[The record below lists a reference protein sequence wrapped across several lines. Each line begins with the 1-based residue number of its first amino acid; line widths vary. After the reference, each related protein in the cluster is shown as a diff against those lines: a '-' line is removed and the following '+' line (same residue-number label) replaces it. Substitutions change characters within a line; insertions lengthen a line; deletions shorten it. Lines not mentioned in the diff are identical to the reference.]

1 MGGRRAQK
9 PGQTLS
15 KVLAGGTSVVTK
27 GRQKKDKDRGVERV
41 VERERE
47 KGSGRNKALAW
58 QREREQKLKKLRAKS
73 TPIKVRAGRVL
84 PLAPPRRPGPTRSA
98 PRASAL
104 PHAPLLASHTPLA
117 RKLFQNFCEARYRF
131 SIRFFSPLVP
141 LSVHRLPPL
150 TPLPLS

>member
-1 MGGRRAQK
+1 M
-9 PGQTLS
+9 
-15 KVLAGGTSVVTK
+15 
-27 GRQKKDKDRGVERV
+27 
-41 VERERE
+41 
-47 KGSGRNKALAW
+47 
-58 QREREQKLKKLRAKS
+58 
-73 TPIKVRAGRVL
+73 RAGRVL

-141 LSVHRLPPL
+141 LSVRRLPPL
-150 TPLPLS
+150 TPLLLSWSSVSRGTCRVVLTPFPHHCSSLPCVPWILLSPPLLSIQPHHLFLLPPTPSSQRPDVCF